1 MVTKEIRKDY
11 LLNRLVVIAKDRKKR
26 PVDFVQTNHDE
37 TNTDDC
43 PLCPGNE
50 HITPP
55 AVLVYVFSEG
65 KINKLQDT
73 KEFIHKDWVLRV
85 IPNLYPVVDSPQNS
99 EQYDRNV
106 SSNIAVGHHEV
117 IVESPCH
124 NENPSNAR
132 LSQLVHV
139 INSYIDRIS
148 ALSKKPYVQ
157 HVAIFRNYGP
167 QSGASLLHP
176 HSQLVTIP
184 FIPPI
189 LQDEL
194 TASKEYWNK
203 NSECYFCN
211 LLKNEINGPR
221 FIWENHSFVV
231 FSPWAST
238 HSFEFWIMP
247 KCHNSNMAKMSSCEV
262 NDLAETFRVCF
273 GGLASLLN
281 DPSYNFGFHT
291 LLSEDAK
298 DCYHWHMEVYPR
310 LGKWGGLEKS
320 TGIFINPISPEQAAK
335 DLKTVFDSENKSLI
349 QKI

>member
-1 MVTKEIRKDY
+1 MTANEIRKDY

-26 PVDFVQTNHDE
+26 PLDFVHDNNAE
-37 TNTDDC
+37 TNNGVC
-43 PLCPGNE
+43 PLCLGNE

-73 KEFIHKDWVLRV
+73 NEFIHKDWILRV
-85 IPNLYPVVDSPQNS
+85 IPNLYPVVDYPKNA
-99 EQYDRNV
+99 EQYECSG
-106 SSNIAVGHHEV
+106 SSNATVGHHEV

-124 NENPSNAR
+124 NENPSTAR

-139 INSYIDRIS
+139 INSYIDRIN

-167 QSGASLLHP
+167 ESGASLLHP
-176 HSQLVTIP
+176 HSQIVTTP

-189 LQDEL
+189 MQEEL
-194 TASKEYWNK
+194 TASKNYWNK
-203 NSECYFCN
+203 NNECYFCN

-231 FSPWAST
+231 LSPWAST
-238 HSFEFWIMP
+238 HSFEFWVIP
-247 KCHNSNMAKMSSCEV
+247 KRHNSNMANMSSYEV
-262 NDLAETFRVCF
+262 NDLAKTLRICF
-273 GGLASLLN
+273 GGLGSLLN
-281 DPSYNFGFHT
+281 NPSYNFGFHT

-298 DCYHWHMEVYPR
+298 DCYHWHLEVYPR

-320 TGIFINPISPEQAAK
+320 TGVFINPISPEEASK
-335 DLKTVFDSENKSLI
+335 ELKTVFEYENKSLM
-349 QKI
+349 